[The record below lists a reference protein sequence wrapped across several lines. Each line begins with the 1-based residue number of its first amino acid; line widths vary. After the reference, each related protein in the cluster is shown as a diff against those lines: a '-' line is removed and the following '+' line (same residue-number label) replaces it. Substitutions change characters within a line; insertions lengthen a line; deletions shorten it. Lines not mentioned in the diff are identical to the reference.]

1 VRGYDAWETHPAHA
15 YGNEP
20 EAHAMREARKDGNCS
35 DSPEDLA
42 EWASRL
48 AECGAGVPKYAGC
61 RAHGAGVSA
70 VGTAADGH

>member
-1 VRGYDAWETHPAHA
+1 
-15 YGNEP
+15 
-20 EAHAMREARKDGNCS
+20 MREARKDGNCS

-42 EWASRL
+42 EGASRL
-48 AECGAGVPKYAGC
+48 AECGAGVPEYAGC